1 MKNKFVYF
9 CSIKIHASGFSELL
23 ESIFCLLLV
32 VEASFLKKVVE
43 MLARSGSWLLRTQVK
58 MMDEAKLCVQFVQ
71 RLTCWLCDVQSDI
84 VLEKN
89 WALSVDQCQLQAL
102 QFLEHV
108 IDLLS
113 ILLRCSGLARIQ
125 KAAMDQTS
133 SILPNSGHD
142 LFLVHV

>member
-1 MKNKFVYF
+1 M
-9 CSIKIHASGFSELL
+9 

-113 ILLRCSGLARIQ
+113 ILLRCSGFARIQ